1 MRRHLILVAAI
12 ALIACGAAAQI
23 PGQQTTGAYV
33 APDYGVAPNAPNQKP
48 AFAGQT
54 DAPEAKSAAA
64 LDVATVAEGLVSPWG
79 LAFLPDGRMLVT
91 EKPGRLRIV
100 AKDGKLSEPVAGLPM
115 VDARG
120 QGGLLDVTLDP
131 NYAQNQMIYWSYA
144 EPRDGGMNNTA
155 VARGKLVD
163 GAAPRVDNMQ
173 VIYHQ
178 VPSLASNLHFGSR
191 LV

>member
-1 MRRHLILVAAI
+1 MRRHLIITAILALAAW
-12 ALIACGAAAQI
+12 GAVAQI
-23 PGQQTTGAYV
+23 PGQQATGAYV
-33 APDYGVAPNAPNQKP
+33 PPDYGVAPNAPSQKP
-48 AFAGQT
+48 AFPGQT
-54 DAPEAKSAAA
+54 DASESKSAIA

-100 AKDGKLSEPVAGLPM
+100 AKDGTLSAPIAGLPM

-163 GAAPRVDNMQ
+163 GAAR
-173 VIYHQ
+173 
-178 VPSLASNLHFGSR
+178 ASTTCR
-191 LV
+191 